1 MRLVQHELFY
11 LLVFKILSLTHLSP
25 PCPIL
30 IENGPDT
37 FNEKTPVNVAVFE
50 NFAKAATL
58 TGVLLWIRYI
68 FILNF
73 AKREPVNSHTVI
85 RITGVR

>member
-1 MRLVQHELFY
+1 M
-11 LLVFKILSLTHLSP
+11 
-25 PCPIL
+25 
-30 IENGPDT
+30 
-37 FNEKTPVNVAVFE
+37 
-50 NFAKAATL
+50 L